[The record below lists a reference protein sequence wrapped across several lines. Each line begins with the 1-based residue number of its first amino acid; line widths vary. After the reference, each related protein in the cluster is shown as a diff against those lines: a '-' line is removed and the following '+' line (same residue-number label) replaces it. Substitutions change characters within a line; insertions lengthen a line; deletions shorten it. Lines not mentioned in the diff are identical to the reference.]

1 MENNISTWFRVYLE
15 NLLHAATYSLET
27 YPLATSLILILLHL
41 LSIVGVGWIVSRLLA
56 ASESKKA
63 EVGRSKASIND
74 SRAGFK
80 ASTR

>member
-27 YPLATSLILILLHL
+27 YPLATSLILILVHL
-41 LSIVGVGWIVSRLLA
+41 LSIVGVGWIVSRLLT
-56 ASESKKA
+56 ASESKEA
-63 EVGRSKASIND
+63 EVGEFKTSSNE
-74 SRAGFK
+74 SRAGK

>member
-1 MENNISTWFRVYLE
+1 MDNNISTWFRVYLE

-27 YPLATSLILILLHL
+27 YPTATSLILILLHL

-56 ASESKKA
+56 ASEPKVA
-63 EVGRSKASIND
+63 EVERSKTPIHD
-74 SRAGFK
+74 SRAGSK